1 MPTATMATSA
11 DEIRRFSE
19 IGAGSAMR
27 MTNESHGVQSFNELK
42 TEKVS
47 ARVDPPP
54 EQDPDYY
61 KKVLGIN

>member
-19 IGAGSAMR
+19 IGAGSAITTQPMR
-27 MTNESHGVQSFNELK
+27 YGGQNYDELK
-42 TEKVS
+42 TEKES
-47 ARVDPPP
+47 ASVEPPP